1 MRLRKEEGALASCW
15 REVLSFIPSRRA
27 GRTVVGLNECSRKA
41 GRGGFPDHL
50 VVEAD
55 HVHCPAG
62 TIYFILPYLTHT
74 SPYTYLTLHILYLT
88 LPRRKLILHCFQ
100 PEARELSSSV
110 GSLLGVNSV
119 GELSTLSTKNETTYA
134 AFYGKVM
141 IMLEKIFL

>member
-1 MRLRKEEGALASCW
+1 MRLRKEEGGLASCW

-50 VVEAD
+50 VVEAG

-74 SPYTYLTLHILYLT
+74 LPYLTKEETYFALLS
-88 LPRRKLILHCFQ
+88 
-100 PEARELSSSV
+100 AR
-110 GSLLGVNSV
+110 G
-119 GELSTLSTKNETTYA
+119 T
-134 AFYGKVM
+134 
-141 IMLEKIFL
+141 